1 MVEFV
6 DLYPTLCELCH
17 LPIPKNQLN
26 GTSFVPILTNLKA
39 KIKTKYIS
47 NGRGRTML
55 LAIDTTMRNGTKRK
69 RIHSRMLFD
78 HHIDPEEN
86 KNRVNER
93 KYRSEINKLSSFL
106 KAKKETLMKSQ

>member
-39 KIKTKYIS
+39 KIKDQVYIQWE
-47 NGRGRTML
+47 GG
-55 LAIDTTMRNGTKRK
+55 G
-69 RIHSRMLFD
+69 
-78 HHIDPEEN
+78 
-86 KNRVNER
+86 
-93 KYRSEINKLSSFL
+93 
-106 KAKKETLMKSQ
+106 QCC

>member
-39 KIKTKYIS
+39 KNKKTKYIS
-47 NGRGRTML
+47 NGKGGDNAVSNRY
-55 LAIDTTMRNGTKRK
+55 NYVEWKTKKK
-69 RIHSRMLFD
+69 RSI
-78 HHIDPEEN
+78 PECC
-86 KNRVNER
+86 
-93 KYRSEINKLSSFL
+93 F
-106 KAKKETLMKSQ
+106 

>member
-39 KIKTKYIS
+39 KIKDQVYIQWE
-47 NGRGRTML
+47 GETML
-55 LAIDTTMRNGTKRK
+55 LAIDTTMRNGNKRK
-69 RIHSRMLFD
+69 D
-78 HHIDPEEN
+78 
-86 KNRVNER
+86 
-93 KYRSEINKLSSFL
+93 SFPNVV
-106 KAKKETLMKSQ
+106 